1 MPTAAGNRSA
11 ANAPCTTRKKTIHAS
26 AIPLVGVSPQ
36 HAEAAANPM
45 TPIVTI
51 RRRPSTS
58 PSRPP
63 NANSAA
69 SASR

>member
-1 MPTAAGNRSA
+1 MPTAAGNMSA
-11 ANAPCTTRKKTIHAS
+11 ANAPCRTRKKTIHAS
-26 AIPLVGVSPQ
+26 AILRSASAPQ
-36 HAEAAANPM
+36 NAEAAANPM
-45 TPIVTI
+45 TPTTTI

-69 SASR
+69 SESR